1 MRLDEISNYWD
12 KRAEGYSLS
21 VNEEFGNETRDL
33 WIKKFEKFRPTGEKM
48 KCLEIGCGPGFLSIL
63 LAIDGNEVT
72 SVDYSEEMLSKAE
85 ENANNMG
92 VELDIMKMDA
102 QKLEFPDETF
112 DLIVNRNVV
121 WVLEEPEKAYAE
133 WLRVLKPG
141 GRIII
146 NDGNHYL
153 HYYNDKYAKFRELR
167 KKELGDKPHRFM
179 LGVDPKPIDDIA
191 RDLPLSRIE
200 RPGWDVE
207 VFAGM
212 GASEIDVVPA
222 LGILKDENGEEVRIV
237 NHFDI
242 CVTKAREI
250 V

>member
-1 MRLDEISNYWD
+1 MRLNEISDYWD

-21 VNEEFGNETRDL
+21 VNEQFENEKRDL
-33 WIKKFEKFRPTGEKM
+33 WIKTFEKYRPTQEKM

-72 SVDYSEEMLSKAE
+72 SVDYSEEMLAKAA
-85 ENANNMG
+85 ENAGNMG
-92 VELDIMKMDA
+92 VDLDIKKMDA
-102 QKLEFPDETF
+102 QNLDLPDDTF

-121 WVLEEPEKAYAE
+121 WVLEEPVKAYSE

-153 HYYNDKYAKFRELR
+153 RYYDETYAKFRELKR
-167 KKELGDKPHRFM
+167 KELGDKPHKYM

-191 RDLPLSRIE
+191 RDLPLSKVE
-200 RPGWDVE
+200 RPAWDVGC
-207 VFAGM
+207 FAKLGV
-212 GASEIDVVPA
+212 SEIMIEPS
-222 LGILKDENGEEVRIV
+222 LGILKDENGEEVRII
-237 NHFDI
+237 NYFDI
-242 CVTKAREI
+242 CVTKPRRP
-250 V
+250 